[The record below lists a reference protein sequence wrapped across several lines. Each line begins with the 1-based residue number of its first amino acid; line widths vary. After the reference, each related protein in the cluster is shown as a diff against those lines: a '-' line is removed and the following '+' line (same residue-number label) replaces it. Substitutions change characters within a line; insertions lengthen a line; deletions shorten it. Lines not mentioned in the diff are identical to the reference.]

1 MKNYL
6 NSFKLTNKLAFVVGG
21 NGFIGREVV
30 NVLIGA
36 GAKVIIIDNVK
47 KKDIDYISSTIN
59 NIIK

>member
-21 NGFIGREVV
+21 NGLIGREVV
-30 NVLIGA
+30 NVLISA

-47 KKDIDYISSTIN
+47 KK
-59 NIIK
+59 K